1 MYLIMESN
9 IEEPVTCNSEKRIHD
24 RKNGNSKFTGNISSL
39 AMEDTRELGK
49 LFLAIA
55 NGEVR
60 QIDKLLGQLDDI
72 NIRDGEN
79 KTPLMY
85 AVCCTNDE
93 VRTHVV
99 RILLRHG
106 ADVNAQDENGQTAL
120 MFACMECERVD
131 IVRLISR
138 NKRCDFNI
146 QDNEGFTALMHAIN
160 SSNLLALRLL
170 VDLSLKQDVDLKLR
184 NVHSLNALEL
194 AVKLQMPDFCKC
206 LINEGNAKI
215 GSVRDQKGLR
225 LLLDKDGKPNPS
237 SSGSSSRLSYLPDQ
251 PPPPPPL
258 PLDSEMLLTS
268 HKMIHD
274 RKNGNS
280 KFTGNISSLAMED
293 TRELG
298 KLFLAIANGE
308 VRQIDKLLGQLD
320 DINIRDG
327 ENKTPLM
334 YAVCC
339 TIDEVRTHVVR
350 ILLRHGADVNAQDE
364 NGQTALMFACMECE
378 RVDIVRLI
386 SRNKRCDFN
395 IQDNEGFTALMH
407 AINSSNLLALRLLV
421 DLSLKQDVD
430 LKLRNVHSLNALELA
445 VKLQMPDFCKC
456 LINEGNAKIGSVRD
470 QKGLRLL
477 LDKDGK
483 PNPSSS
489 GSSSRLSM
497 DIPSLQIH
505 RPGTLI
511 SNSFR
516 RESTFDRDINRL
528 LDDGENGRKP
538 NASRP

>member
-1 MYLIMESN
+1 MNNNLIWLILLN
-9 IEEPVTCNSEKRIHD
+9 HVLFQIHD

-39 AMEDTRELGK
+39 AMEDTRELDK

-55 NGEVR
+55 NGKVR

-237 SSGSSSRLSYLPDQ
+237 SSGSSSRLS
-251 PPPPPPL
+251 
-258 PLDSEMLLTS
+258 
-268 HKMIHD
+268 
-274 RKNGNS
+274 
-280 KFTGNISSLAMED
+280 
-293 TRELG
+293 
-298 KLFLAIANGE
+298 
-308 VRQIDKLLGQLD
+308 
-320 DINIRDG
+320 
-327 ENKTPLM
+327 
-334 YAVCC
+334 
-339 TIDEVRTHVVR
+339 
-350 ILLRHGADVNAQDE
+350 
-364 NGQTALMFACMECE
+364 
-378 RVDIVRLI
+378 
-386 SRNKRCDFN
+386 
-395 IQDNEGFTALMH
+395 
-407 AINSSNLLALRLLV
+407 
-421 DLSLKQDVD
+421 
-430 LKLRNVHSLNALELA
+430 
-445 VKLQMPDFCKC
+445 
-456 LINEGNAKIGSVRD
+456 
-470 QKGLRLL
+470 
-477 LDKDGK
+477 
-483 PNPSSS
+483 
-489 GSSSRLSM
+489 M

-505 RPGTLI
+505 RPGTPI

-538 NASRP
+538 NASRLVREPLTPGSSLRQQGDWIESPRSLRRPLKPISSMAAVQDNQVTPNNYIQRLQPESPVFGHRMKLPSIPSGKRLYLVSTKRGSFESAQEIT